1 MNTQNIMLMVL
12 LIAILGP
19 ILYYIVAH
27 MLIPIGLV
35 FKMRSN
41 ASRSG
46 GRKNKYLK

>member
-1 MNTQNIMLMVL
+1 MINQNLILIVI

-41 ASRSG
+41 TLSSG